1 MVCPSATSLNGT
13 RMAGV
18 GFDKK
23 IGQILGSI
31 SQDLGCSANP
41 SPLQPV
47 SIFDVGKMDGE
58 RKKGERGREEKATWR
73 NKEEREKRVGWIWGT
88 YREKKIENVIISP
101 V

>member
-1 MVCPSATSLNGT
+1 MPPCMS
-13 RMAGV
+13 AGV

-73 NKEEREKRVGWIWGT
+73 NKEEREKRVGVDLGGIL
-88 YREKKIENVIISP
+88 RKK
-101 V
+101 